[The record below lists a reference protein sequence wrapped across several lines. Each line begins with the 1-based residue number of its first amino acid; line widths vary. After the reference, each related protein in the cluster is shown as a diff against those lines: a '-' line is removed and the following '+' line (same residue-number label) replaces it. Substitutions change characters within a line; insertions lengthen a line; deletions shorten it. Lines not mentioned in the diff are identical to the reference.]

1 MPGGDKT
8 GPSGMGPMTGK
19 RMGYCVGF
27 DHPGY
32 IDQNLNFRNFG
43 GGYGR
48 GGNRRRWF
56 SYGNSPVENIPV
68 ASEKTLI
75 ANEINV
81 LKDQLF
87 SLEKRLSEINKG
99 DDKNE

>member
-8 GPSGMGPMTGK
+8 GPSGMGPMTG
-19 RMGYCVGF
+19 RQMGFCTDH

-32 IDQNLNFRNFG
+32 VIHNSNFRSFRG
-43 GGYGR
+43 ESGR

-56 SYGNSPVENIPV
+56 NYGNNPFDNIPV

-81 LKDQLF
+81 LKDQL
-87 SLEKRLSEINKG
+87 SALEKRLSGINKG
-99 DDKNE
+99 ENKNE